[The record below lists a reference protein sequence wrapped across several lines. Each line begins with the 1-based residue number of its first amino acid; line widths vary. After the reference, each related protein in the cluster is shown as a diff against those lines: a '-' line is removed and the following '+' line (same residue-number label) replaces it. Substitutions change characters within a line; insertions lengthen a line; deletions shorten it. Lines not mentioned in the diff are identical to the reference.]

1 MDIPVKLVKELRDRT
16 GAGFMDAKKA
26 LEEAGGDIEKALDV
40 LRTRGL
46 ARADKRIDREAKEGK
61 IGMWLSPD
69 RTKGIILELNS
80 ETDFVARTDE
90 FGKLL
95 SALLSAVA
103 ENEPQDLNALL
114 DTPLPQYENAKA
126 SDVIRDHIAR
136 IGENIRL
143 KRFAL
148 YKTNPGSFI
157 EIYIHPGDMLAAM
170 VVIEAPENERTREL
184 ARNIAMQVAAME
196 PISVSRDDLPKD
208 VIEKEKAI
216 YRQQAI
222 EQGKPEKV
230 IERIVEGRLK
240 TFYEEKVLLEQ
251 TYIREQGMTVAD
263 YISAFSRELGV
274 PVKVLRFVRFKV
286 GED

>member
-1 MDIPVKLVKELRDRT
+1 MEIPVKLVKELRDRT

-69 RTKGIILELNS
+69 RKKGVILELNS
-80 ETDFVARTDE
+80 ETDFVARTEE
-90 FGKLL
+90 FARLL
-95 SALLSAVA
+95 SVLTRTVA
-103 ENEPQDLNALL
+103 ESEPPDPSALHELSLPDYGNARV
-114 DTPLPQYENAKA
+114 
-126 SDVIRDHIAR
+126 SDVIKDHVAR
-136 IGENIRL
+136 IGENIRV

-148 YKTNPGSFI
+148 YKAESGSLVD
-157 EIYIHPGDMLAAM
+157 IYIHPGDMLGVILA
-170 VVIEAPENERTREL
+170 IEAPEGEKSLEI
-184 ARNIAMQVAAME
+184 ARNIAMQIAAME
-196 PISVSRDDLPKD
+196 PVSVSRDDLPSEI
-208 VIEKEKAI
+208 VEKEKEI

-230 IERIVEGRLK
+230 LDRIVEGRLK
-240 TFYEEKVLLEQ
+240 TFYEERVLLEQ
-251 TYIREQGMTVAD
+251 AYIRDQGMTVAD
-263 YISAFSRELGV
+263 YLRAASDEMGASVR
-274 PVKVLRFVRFKV
+274 VLRFTRFKV

>member
-1 MDIPVKLVKELRDRT
+1 MEIPVKLVKELRDRT

-26 LEEAGGDIEKALDV
+26 LEETGGDMEKALDV

-69 RTKGIILELNS
+69 RKKGVILELNS

-90 FGKLL
+90 FAKLL
-95 SALLSAVA
+95 SVLTRMVAESEPADPTALL
-103 ENEPQDLNALL
+103 ELPLL
-114 DTPLPQYENAKA
+114 DYGNTKA
-126 SDVIRDHIAR
+126 SEVIRDHVAR
-136 IGENIRL
+136 IGENIRV

-148 YKTNPGSFI
+148 YKAEPGSLVD
-157 EIYIHPGDMLAAM
+157 IYIHPGDMLG
-170 VVIEAPENERTREL
+170 VILSVEAPDTDKSLEI
-184 ARNIAMQVAAME
+184 ARNIAMQIAAME
-196 PISVSRDDLPKD
+196 PVSVSRDDLPSEI
-208 VIEKEKAI
+208 VEKEKEI

-230 IERIVEGRLK
+230 IDKIVEGRLK
-240 TFYEEKVLLEQ
+240 TFYEERVLLEQ
-251 TYIREQGMTVAD
+251 AYIREQGMTVAD
-263 YISAFSRELGV
+263 YLRAASDEMGAPIQ
-274 PVKVLRFVRFKV
+274 VLRFTRFKV

>member
-143 KRFAL
+143 KRFAF

-196 PISVSRDDLPKD
+196 PISVSRDDLPQD

-230 IERIVEGRLK
+230 IERIVEGKLK
-240 TFYEEKVLLEQ
+240 TFYEERVLLEQ